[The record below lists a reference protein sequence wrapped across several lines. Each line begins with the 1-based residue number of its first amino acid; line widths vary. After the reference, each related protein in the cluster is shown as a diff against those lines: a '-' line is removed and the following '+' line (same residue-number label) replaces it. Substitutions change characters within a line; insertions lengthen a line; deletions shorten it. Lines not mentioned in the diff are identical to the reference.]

1 MPPPLPVAPTAHTRA
16 HYGST
21 VSVPPRPDLQR
32 LADAPVLGRL
42 LAGRLVAGPR
52 VEDGLRVAAGLV
64 AAGSAVALEHRPG
77 TGDDAA
83 VELSALAA
91 GVRAAGPPG
100 NVELTLP
107 VDLVADAREL
117 AGLAAAAGLGV
128 ALEGPADR
136 VDALLPDLPEV
147 RVVVPAGET
156 GAEARCRALA
166 GARVRLRA
174 GRRRAARL
182 AFVRCLDVLMTGDG
196 EPAVATSDPRLIA
209 ITGERAAWHGRPSDS
224 WEHVMPWGIRTA
236 EQQRLAA
243 AGSRVRIAV
252 PSGRG
257 AVAALAGHAGGSR

>member
-1 MPPPLPVAPTAHTRA
+1 
-16 HYGST
+16 
-21 VSVPPRPDLQR
+21 
-32 LADAPVLGRL
+32 VLGRL

-52 VEDGLRVAAGLV
+52 VEDGLRVAAELT

-77 TGDDAA
+77 TVDDAA
-83 VELSALAA
+83 AELAA
-91 GVRAAGPPG
+91 LVAGAQAAALPRDW
-100 NVELTLP
+100 ELTLP
-107 VDLVADAREL
+107 VDRPADARRL
-117 AGLAAAAGLGV
+117 AGLAAVAGVGV

-136 VDALLPDLPEV
+136 VDALLLDLPEA
-147 RVVVPAGET
+147 RVVVAAGEP

-166 GARVRLRA
+166 GGRVRLRV

-182 AFVRCLDVLMTGDG
+182 AFVRCLDVLMAGDG

-257 AVAALAGHAGGSR
+257 AVAALAGHPGGRR